1 MASPHPDQRP
11 LAERRRPRIL
21 KEYVGQEHLLGSGG
35 LLEPMLQSGDIPS
48 LIFWGPPG
56 VGKTTLARLLTES
69 LNKTFYTLSAVHSGV
84 KEVRETIKKAKEQ
97 SLFRKGRPIL
107 FIDELHR
114 FSKSQQ
120 DSLLGAVEDG
130 SISLIGAT
138 TENPGFEVIPALLS
152 RCQVFTLQPLRKEE
166 LQKIVASTYS
176 SDHAF
181 EGLVYKAE
189 EWEAVVRIANGDARR
204 LLNIMEMLVR
214 RSEGSIDTSE
224 ERLDQLLKANPL
236 IYDKKGD
243 QHYDLTSALIKS
255 IRGSDPNAAVYWL
268 ARMLEG
274 GEDPKFISRRL
285 IILAAEDIGLAN
297 PTAGVIA
304 HSCFESVEKI
314 GMPEGRI
321 VLSQCVLYLSL
332 SPKSNSAYMSINKA
346 QQLVKETG
354 NLEVPLALRNAS
366 NALMRSMDHGKGY
379 MYAHEHPQNFAFMEF
394 MPDEIAGTRLYDP
407 SGNPKE
413 QEYQKKIAALWS
425 GKYDDPTRGS

>member
-224 ERLDQLLKANPL
+224 ERLEQLLKAKPL

-321 VLSQCVLYLSL
+321 VLGQCVLYLSL

>member
-1 MASPHPDQRP
+1 MASPHLDQRP

-48 LIFWGPPG
+48 LIFLGPPG

-69 LNKTFYTLSAVHSGV
+69 LDKTFYTLSAVHSGV

-152 RCQVFTLQPLRKEE
+152 RCQVFTLKALRKEE

-204 LLNIMEMLVR
+204 LLNIMEILIR

-332 SPKSNSAYMSINKA
+332 SPKSNSAYISINKA

-366 NALMRSMDHGKGY
+366 NTLLKSLDYGTGY
-379 MYAHEHPQNFAFMEF
+379 KYAHEHPQNFASMEF
-394 MPDEIAGTRLYDP
+394 MPDEISGTTLYNP
-407 SGNPKE
+407 SGNTRE
-413 QEYQKKIAALWS
+413 QEYQKKIKTLWS
-425 GKYDDPTRGS
+425 GKYEDPSQGS

>member
-21 KEYVGQEHLLGSGG
+21 EEYVGQEHLLGTGG

-48 LIFWGPPG
+48 LILWGPPG

-69 LNKTFYTLSAVHSGV
+69 LDKAFYTLSAVHSGV

-152 RCQVFTLQPLRKEE
+152 RCQVFTLKPLSEEE
-166 LQKIVASTYS
+166 LQRIVASTYS

-189 EWEAVVRIANGDARR
+189 EWETVVRIANGDARM
-204 LLNIMEMLVR
+204 LLNIMVLLVS

-243 QHYDLTSALIKS
+243 QHYDMISALIKS

-379 MYAHEHPQNFAFMEF
+379 KYAHEHPHNFASMEF

-407 SGNPKE
+407 SGNPRE
-413 QEYQKKIAALWS
+413 QEYQKKIEALWS
-425 GKYDDPTRGS
+425 GKYEDPTQGG

>member
-21 KEYVGQEHLLGSGG
+21 EEYVGQEHLLGTGG

-48 LIFWGPPG
+48 LILWGPPG

-69 LNKTFYTLSAVHSGV
+69 LDKAFYTLSAVHSGV

-152 RCQVFTLQPLRKEE
+152 RCQVFTLKPLSEEE
-166 LQKIVASTYS
+166 LQRIVASTYS

-204 LLNIMEMLVR
+204 LLNIMEMLVS

-243 QHYDLTSALIKS
+243 QHYDMISALIKS

-379 MYAHEHPQNFAFMEF
+379 KYAHEHPQNFASMEF

-407 SGNPKE
+407 SGNPRE
-413 QEYQKKIAALWS
+413 QEYQKKIEALWT
-425 GKYDDPTRGS
+425 GKYEDPTQGS

>member
-1 MASPHPDQRP
+1 MASPHSDQRP
-11 LAERRRPRIL
+11 LAERRRPGIL
-21 KEYVGQEHLLGSGG
+21 KEYVGQEHLLGTGG

-48 LIFWGPPG
+48 LILWGPPG

-69 LNKTFYTLSAVHSGV
+69 LDKAFYTLSAVHSGV

-152 RCQVFTLQPLRKEE
+152 RCQVFTLKPLSEKE

-181 EGLVYKAE
+181 EGFVYEAE

-204 LLNIMEMLVR
+204 LLNIMEMLVM

-243 QHYDLTSALIKS
+243 QHYDLISALIKS

-346 QQLVKETG
+346 QQLVRETG
-354 NLEVPLALRNAS
+354 SLEVPLALRNAS
-366 NALMRSMDHGKGY
+366 NALTKSMDYGTGY
-379 MYAHEHPQNFAFMEF
+379 MYAHEHPKNFASMEF
-394 MPDEIAGTRLYDP
+394 MPDEIAGTQLYDP
-407 SGNPKE
+407 SDNPKE
-413 QEYQKKIAALWS
+413 QEYQKKIAALWP
-425 GKYDDPTRGS
+425 GKYENQTQGS

>member
-11 LAERRRPRIL
+11 LAERRRPRTL
-21 KEYVGQEHLLGSGG
+21 REYVGQEQLLGTGG

-48 LIFWGPPG
+48 LILWGPPG

-69 LNKTFYTLSAVHSGV
+69 LDKVFYTLSAVHSGV

-152 RCQVFTLQPLRKEE
+152 RCQVFTLKPLSEEE
-166 LQKIVASTYS
+166 LQRIVASTYS

-181 EGLVYKAE
+181 EGMVYKAE
-189 EWEAVVRIANGDARR
+189 EWKAVVRIANGDARR
-204 LLNIMEMLVR
+204 LLNIMEMLVS

-332 SPKSNSAYMSINKA
+332 SPKSNSAYTSINKA
-346 QQLVKETG
+346 QQLVRETG
-354 NLEVPLALRNAS
+354 SLEVPVALRNAA
-366 NALMRSMDHGKGY
+366 NALLKSMEYGTGY
-379 MYAHEHPQNFAFMEF
+379 KYAHEHPQNFASMEF

-413 QEYQKKIAALWS
+413 QEYQKKIEALWS
-425 GKYDDPTRGS
+425 GKYKDPNQGS